1 MGIHFPCKSSQRL
14 HLPVGLQ
21 SHSLPQV
28 HRVLLERKKR
38 ERKRERRLSALLFER
53 KKLNFKRESRIFIS
67 ASLVP
72 SVCLDTVE
80 SRVVAGPTSLCH
92 QPRLIPPAIQN
103 SVGLI
108 PPLARLLIAS
118 RWAGYTK
125 RYTRSPERGNV
136 AVRQGKKV
144 ARRRQ
149 GGAKED
155 EL

>member
-1 MGIHFPCKSSQRL
+1 VQVIPKAPSPC
-14 HLPVGLQ
+14 
-21 SHSLPQV
+21 
-28 HRVLLERKKR
+28 RVAVTFASPSPSRVTGTKR
-38 ERKRERRLSALLFER
+38 ERERGLSALLLER
-53 KKLNFKRESRIFIS
+53 QKLNFKRESRIFIS

-72 SVCLDTVE
+72 SFCLDTVK
-80 SRVVAGPTSLCH
+80 SPRVVAGPTSLCH
-92 QPRLIPPAIQN
+92 QPRLIPPAIQD

-125 RYTRSPERGNV
+125 RHTRSPERGNV
-136 AVRQGKKV
+136 AVWQGKNV

-149 GGAKED
+149 RGAKED